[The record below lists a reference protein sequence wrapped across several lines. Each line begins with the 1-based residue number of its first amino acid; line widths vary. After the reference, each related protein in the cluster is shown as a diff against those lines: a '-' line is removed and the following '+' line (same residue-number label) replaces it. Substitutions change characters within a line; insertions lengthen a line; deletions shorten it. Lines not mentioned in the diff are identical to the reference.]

1 MRKTICALVSALAL
15 AGCNGGIKTGMVYE
29 KHFHPESYIVVE
41 GIALPIPEFFD
52 LHIKKQRTERIY
64 SRFGQLEIIQQDDN
78 SIVVI
83 PPTYNNY
90 RLGDFI
96 DLSNI
101 N

>member
-1 MRKTICALVSALAL
+1 VKRTICALVAALAL
-15 AGCNGGIKTGMVYE
+15 GGCSSDTNKGEIYE
-29 KHFHPESYIVVE
+29 KHYHPESYIVVG
-41 GIALPIPEFFD
+41 GIALPTPEFFD
-52 LHIKKQRTERIY
+52 LHIKTQRTERIY
-64 SRFGQLEIIQQDDN
+64 SRFGQLEIRQQDDN
-78 SIVVI
+78 SIVVT